1 MTREELEARFESAKD
16 ALAQSL
22 KNNQFS
28 FRERNKRDLEQGRL
42 FQELVKIGAREQI
55 KKKYRQGL

>member
-42 FQELVKIGAREQI
+42 FQELVKQI